1 MYNTNILKGE
11 AMNKLYLA
19 LVCLTVTAFAVST
32 SVDANYRRGRRCEN
46 GSCSRKER
54 TCKTGSC
61 HRSCKEKCPVCPKCP
76 IKTYKEPKETYCVV
90 EKYCKEVPDVKIV
103 PTTKFIEV
111 ECVSNVVKEC
121 CVKEGKPCSPE
132 TAAGM
137 TRIENAPAH
146 IQKAME
152 QPASK

>member
-1 MYNTNILKGE
+1 
-11 AMNKLYLA
+11 MNKLYLA

-46 GSCSRKER
+46 GSCARKEKN
-54 TCKTGSC
+54 CKSGRCERKTKSC
-61 HRSCKEKCPVCPKCP
+61 DVCPACPV
-76 IKTYKEPKETYCVV
+76 KTYREPKETYCVV

-103 PTTKFIEV
+103 PTTKFVEV

-121 CVKEGKPCSPE
+121 CVTTGKPCTPE

-137 TRIENAPAH
+137 TRIENAPEH
-146 IQKAME
+146 IQRAME
-152 QPASK
+152 KTPAAK